1 MISSIRDVT
10 QKYEKKKKKKDD
22 ITESCDSKIR
32 NYEKYLI
39 TNALMILI
47 WNSTLEINVSNLH
60 MIMQIYVTFCVF
72 LTIVKIFFAHI
83 IEYCRNFL

>member
-1 MISSIRDVT
+1 
-10 QKYEKKKKKKDD
+10 
-22 ITESCDSKIR
+22 
-32 NYEKYLI
+32 
-39 TNALMILI
+39 MILI